1 MSRLFRVQVDEE
13 GLIDGLFAFVT
24 EPRAAVRN
32 AMPIVKELHE
42 GSSLLFPWEL
52 AETMVLD
59 GVDERQDVAAL
70 VHFHVERLKGLLAEA
85 PAD

>member
-1 MSRLFRVQVDEE
+1 MSRLFRVQIDEE

-32 AMPIVKELHE
+32 AMPIVKEFQE
-42 GSSLLFPWEL
+42 GPSMLFPWEVV
-52 AETMVLD
+52 ETMVLD
-59 GVDERQDVAAL
+59 GVEQRRDVAAL
-70 VHFHVERLKGLLAEA
+70 VNFWVGNAKGLLADA